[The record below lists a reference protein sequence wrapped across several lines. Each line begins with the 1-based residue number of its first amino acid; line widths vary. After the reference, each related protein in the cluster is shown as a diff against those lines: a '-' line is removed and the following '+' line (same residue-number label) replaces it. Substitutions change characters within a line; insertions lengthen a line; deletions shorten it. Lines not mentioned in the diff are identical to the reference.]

1 MTYVGTGGMES
12 DMETMSERLQ
22 WARERSGFDSARS
35 AALAMGVKPSTF
47 AAHHNGQ
54 NNFREESAQIYG
66 KFFGVS
72 WIWLL
77 HGTGSPEPTPE
88 EIELYASID
97 TPKAND
103 NTPAPTSP
111 YPISNASIGDK
122 ITSMGKSIPVYGS
135 AVGGVDGEFDMNGSR
150 LYEVMAPPVLNAVSG
165 AYAVIVS
172 GDSMEP
178 AFFDGYT
185 CFVDPSRRVSRGD
198 FVVVQIQREE
208 GGPRLAY
215 IKRFVRHNSE
225 QLVLEQYNPP
235 KQLEF
240 PHEAV
245 VSVHYIALAGR
256 I

>member
-1 MTYVGTGGMES
+1 MTYVDASGIES
-12 DMETMSERLQ
+12 FMETMSERLQ
-22 WARERSGFDSARS
+22 WVLDQTSFPSARS
-35 AALAMGVKPSTF
+35 AALAMGVNPSTF

-54 NNFREESAQIYG
+54 NNFKEDSAKLYG
-66 KFFGVS
+66 RFFGVS

-77 HGTGSPEPTPE
+77 HGTGSVEPSPD
-88 EIELYASID
+88 EIALYA
-97 TPKAND
+97 TMEGPPLGEAQPANAASF
-103 NTPAPTSP
+103 PPP
-111 YPISNASIGDK
+111 NASIGDK
-122 ITSMGKSIPVYGS
+122 VASMGKSIPVYGS

-150 LYEVMAPPVLNAVSG
+150 LYEVMAPPVLNSVSG

-208 GGPRLAY
+208 EGPRLAY

-240 PHEAV
+240 PHDSV